1 MYVIRIACLSSRAS
15 CYKVIFVLVVD
26 KSTATGKS
34 KKRDGTP
41 DKLSSPVGSA
51 VLINQDETY
60 PGPPVGKVISGEDID
75 SLAINVTE
83 LEKVNSIIFPQ
94 IASSKLK

>member
-1 MYVIRIACLSSRAS
+1 MSWRAS
-15 CYKVIFVLVVD
+15 FYKVTFVLVVD

-51 VLINQDETY
+51 VLINQDENY

-83 LEKVNSIIFPQ
+83 LEKVN
-94 IASSKLK
+94 